1 MRKLVLRMSLSL
13 DGFVCGP
20 NGEMDWIF
28 KYGSDDAK
36 AWIIENLWLAGAH
49 VMGSR
54 TYNDMAAYWPTAD
67 SPFAPP
73 MNGIPKVVFSKKGV
87 VEGPASATDHAR
99 SWKDARILTGDLAT
113 EIAALKAEPGK
124 DLVAHGGATLA
135 QNLIAAGLIDEFKLV
150 VLPVSLGKGVP
161 LFSRLDHPLP
171 LEVVSVIK
179 FDGPVGLVYK
189 PRRSENRVGA

>member
-13 DGFVCGP
+13 DGFVSGP

-28 KYGSDDAK
+28 KYGSADAK
-36 AWIIENLWLAGAH
+36 AWIIENLWQAGAH
-49 VMGSR
+49 LMGSR
-54 TYNDMAAYWPTAD
+54 TYHDMAAYWPTAD

-73 MNGIPKVVFSKKGV
+73 MNEIPKIVFSKRGV
-87 VEGPASATDHAR
+87 QKASNPDDRAR
-99 SWKDARILTGDLAT
+99 SWNEARVLTGDLAT

-124 DLVAHGGATLA
+124 DLVAHGGATFA

-161 LFSRLDHPLP
+161 LFSQLQSPLP
-171 LEVVSVIK
+171 LEIVSAIK
-179 FDGPVGLVYK
+179 FDGPVGLIYK
-189 PRRSENRVGA
+189 PR